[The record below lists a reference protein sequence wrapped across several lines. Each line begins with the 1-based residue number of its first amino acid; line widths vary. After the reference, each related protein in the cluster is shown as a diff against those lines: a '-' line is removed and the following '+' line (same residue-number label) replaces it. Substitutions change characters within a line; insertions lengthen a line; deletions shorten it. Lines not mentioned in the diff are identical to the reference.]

1 MKLISEGL
9 RPRTGHRA
17 RFRAREVQ
25 CARLE
30 ISWARLEATWGRPG
44 GVLGPSWSV
53 LERLGDVLG
62 ASWGRLGCVLER
74 RAVPF
79 FIWKK
84 DPKSNLHNLVKK
96 NRFETLF

>member
-1 MKLISEGL
+1 MKFMDISEGL

-30 ISWARLEATWGRPG
+30 ISWARLEVTWGRLG
-44 GVLGPSWSV
+44 AVLGPSWSV
-53 LERLGDVLG
+53 LGRLGDVLG
-62 ASWGRLGCVLER
+62 ASWGRFGASCGTVLNME
-74 RAVPF
+74 
-79 FIWKK
+79 K

-96 NRFETLF
+96 